1 MVAWCAHDALNHLD
15 DARALEQMHLLR
27 IFLED
32 LGEGKTLHGSLA
44 LVVCVCR
51 RLYRDMCWMAFVVFL
66 NGEEAGI
73 CSVGGAQAQKDI
85 EERTRGARRG
95 VHGEGIYVCV
105 RESLLHRMQA
115 QS

>member
-1 MVAWCAHDALNHLD
+1 MVAWCAHDALNHLY

-27 IFLED
+27 IFLKD
-32 LGEGKTLHGSLA
+32 LREGKTLHGSLSFIIR
-44 LVVCVCR
+44 VCR
-51 RLYRDMCWMAFVVFL
+51 RLYRDMRWVALIAFL
-66 NGEEAGI
+66 DGEEAGI

-95 VHGEGIYVCV
+95 VHGEGMYVCV
-105 RESLLHRMQA
+105 RESLLRRMQA